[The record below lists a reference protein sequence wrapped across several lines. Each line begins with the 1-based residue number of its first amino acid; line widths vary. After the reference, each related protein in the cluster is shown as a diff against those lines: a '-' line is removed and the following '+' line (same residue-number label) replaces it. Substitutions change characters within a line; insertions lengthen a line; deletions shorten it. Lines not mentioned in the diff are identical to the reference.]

1 MNKTFAFLRK
11 HFSLI
16 LVTALILAFFFVFY
30 FNFEL
35 NFKINGDFYLHLGA
49 ARASWDYLFGN
60 FQPTFFPDALIK
72 TPDVNFLSFTI
83 AVAQFLTHLSLTK
96 VFMVFSVVNI
106 IIFCL
111 ALYYF
116 LGTFKISYPK
126 RSLIILLFFL
136 FAPFKIDLGTL
147 SNSLFSIPD
156 ILINASNQRLLG
168 FSLLLVLFRLTYHYF
183 TGKNKKYLI
192 IIAVLTMLA
201 SNIHILSFGIYF
213 FSALILAAI
222 YLWERKVKITE
233 ILLWIFV
240 IFVSIILLILSWR
253 FYNIPTFLYQSSSS
267 FQVSDVAK
275 KTSFFAFNSIEFY
288 INTLSFALIGY
299 LFLKQEKN
307 LFLKIWIIIM
317 SVIIIYSIFIPWLKI
332 PMFWRFV
339 VPLKIAL
346 IIVLVRN
353 FDLSLLKNKT
363 WSTILILFIA
373 LNILDGAKDLL
384 VDIQRP
390 DSQYTFYRQLEKLD
404 LKEGLILSDDR
415 TSNVIQGIPGL
426 NTLFVPVGHIKNKDL
441 AEESQKRLE
450 TFKDILKSY
459 DFQKINDYLVQ
470 NNIKYILLNK
480 DIPFY
485 EVCSL
490 ISQNDLSHYRKI
502 FENDN
507 FKVLE
512 VEKL

>member
-1 MNKTFAFLRK
+1 
-11 HFSLI
+11 
-16 LVTALILAFFFVFY
+16 
-30 FNFEL
+30 
-35 NFKINGDFYLHLGA
+35 
-49 ARASWDYLFGN
+49 
-60 FQPTFFPDALIK
+60 
-72 TPDVNFLSFTI
+72 
-83 AVAQFLTHLSLTK
+83 
-96 VFMVFSVVNI
+96 
-106 IIFCL
+106 
-111 ALYYF
+111 
-116 LGTFKISYPK
+116 
-126 RSLIILLFFL
+126 
-136 FAPFKIDLGTL
+136 
-147 SNSLFSIPD
+147 
-156 ILINASNQRLLG
+156 
-168 FSLLLVLFRLTYHYF
+168 
-183 TGKNKKYLI
+183 
-192 IIAVLTMLA
+192 
-201 SNIHILSFGIYF
+201 
-213 FSALILAAI
+213 
-222 YLWERKVKITE
+222 
-233 ILLWIFV
+233 
-240 IFVSIILLILSWR
+240 
-253 FYNIPTFLYQSSSS
+253 
-267 FQVSDVAK
+267 
-275 KTSFFAFNSIEFY
+275 
-288 INTLSFALIGY
+288 
-299 LFLKQEKN
+299 
-307 LFLKIWIIIM
+307 
-317 SVIIIYSIFIPWLKI
+317 
-332 PMFWRFV
+332 MFWRFV

-353 FDLSLLKNKT
+353 FDLSLLKNKV